1 VLAVRLLRRRGR
13 ARRQLVNDTEAQTV
27 ARARIAEL
35 RRESYDE
42 LRARVGQPEDNQ
54 SRRRLGYDLP
64 GRRRAVPP
72 KIRRAATFAWTVA
85 VDDGGWRA
93 FVPVTDDVMIAPDG
107 SFVGE

>member
-42 LRARVGQPEDNQ
+42 LRARRPARDNQ

-72 KIRRAATFAWTVA
+72 TIRRAATFAWTVA